1 MRWSVFNSTRVG
13 SPTPIARFCTPSM
26 QATWQL
32 AQRISCSTIG
42 PRARF
47 WPDCSGAARP
57 NALCFSR
64 LSRQGHCDVSNYHG
78 QFGLSGGIGPFGWHG
93 LCYRPDRSLHSSQKG
108 EPMTLP
114 NWSQVSGIAD
124 RVVTAGVMYAVGKGW
139 VTSGDATNI
148 VALVLGVAS
157 AVYAF
162 VVNRNANLLK
172 QAAAVTVDGQK
183 TTVVAP
189 DELAKAL
196 PQSNIVSATDN
207 KVVSK

>member
-1 MRWSVFNSTRVG
+1 M
-13 SPTPIARFCTPSM
+13 I
-26 QATWQL
+26 
-32 AQRISCSTIG
+32 
-42 PRARF
+42 
-47 WPDCSGAARP
+47 
-57 NALCFSR
+57 
-64 LSRQGHCDVSNYHG
+64 
-78 QFGLSGGIGPFGWHG
+78 
-93 LCYRPDRSLHSSQKG
+93 
-108 EPMTLP
+108 LP